1 MEKYHILKFEF
12 IWIYVEL
19 LEVRRISDC
28 FQGFRSL
35 GESFK
40 ILYHHSAS
48 AGAWIKR
55 SSGGEPLLVLDI
67 SESLAKIRATNIKS
81 YLMFTTID
89 RMT

>member
-55 SSGGEPLLVLDI
+55 SSGGELDI